1 MNHYSAIVFFP
12 ATEKN
17 AKPMKY
23 RNITNLKHFVE
34 WLKVKY
40 PNAGY
45 INVYEKVSKQ
55 YLQRIYM
62 K

>member
-1 MNHYSAIVFFP
+1 
-12 ATEKN
+12 
-17 AKPMKY
+17 MKY

-34 WLKVKY
+34 WLRVKY

-45 INVYEKVSKQ
+45 VNVYEKISKQ
-55 YLQRIYM
+55 YLHRIYM